1 MEKNDDKNKW
11 PILLI
16 VVMSTFMA
24 TLDSSI
30 VNVALPQMARAM
42 DVDTSQIQLV
52 VTSYLIVIVGIILIF
67 GKLGDMLGKAKI
79 YTIGIAL
86 FTIGSLLCGSTSAF
100 PVLIGA
106 RIVQAVG
113 AAATMANNQGIIT
126 QVFPAAERGRALG
139 FVGTAVALG
148 SLVGPGLGGIIVGTS
163 SWEYIFLINVP
174 VGVMVLIFAIKLLP
188 RSNQKAKGKL
198 DMLGAGLFML
208 SIVPLFV
215 AVGQLQSLGFANPL
229 ILTGFSLSMVSFIA
243 FIRVEQK
250 GQNPLI
256 PLDIFKNKLFSLSIF
271 CAFITF
277 VGLFCNNI
285 IQPFYLQDVMTYKP
299 EQAGLIMM
307 IFPLILTVVS
317 PVSGHLSD
325 KIGSEWLTFIGLLL
339 ISLGLFLMST
349 LSEQSTLMT
358 MIIFIV
364 VLSVGMGLFQSPNNS
379 LVMSTVARDQLG
391 IAGSINALARNMGM
405 VSGIALATTLL
416 YGSMSGELGYRVT
429 DYVAGQNGAFI
440 NGMRIVYISAAM
452 ICLIGAGL
460 TFFRLLGKKSKV
472 IDQAVTSQKD
482 INARP
487 E

>member
-1 MEKNDDKNKW
+1 MEKIDEKNKW

-67 GKLGDMLGKAKI
+67 GKLGDMLGKTRI
-79 YTIGIAL
+79 FTFGIAL
-86 FTIGSLLCGSTSAF
+86 FTVGSLLCGITSSF

-126 QVFPAAERGRALG
+126 QVFPATQRGKALG
-139 FVGTAVALG
+139 LTGTSVALG
-148 SLVGPGLGGIIVGTS
+148 SLVGPGLGGIIVGAS

-174 VGVMVLIFAIKLLP
+174 VGVVVLFFAIKLLP
-188 RSNQKAKGKL
+188 RSNKKATVRL
-198 DMLGAGLFML
+198 DALGAALFML

-215 AVGQLQSLGFANPL
+215 ALGQVQSLGFTNPL
-229 ILTGFSLSMVSFIA
+229 ILAGFIVSIGSFIA

-250 GQNPLI
+250 RENPLI
-256 PLDIFKNKLFSLSIF
+256 PLYIFKNKLFSLSIF

-285 IQPFYLQDVMTYKP
+285 IQPFYLQDVMIYSP
-299 EQAGLIMM
+299 EQAGLMMM
-307 IFPLILTVVS
+307 IFPLVLAVLA
-317 PVSGHLSD
+317 PVSGHVSD
-325 KIGSEWLTFIGLLL
+325 KIGSELLTFIGLLL

-349 LSEQSTLMT
+349 LTEQSTLTT
-358 MIIFIV
+358 MVIFIV

-379 LVMSTVARDQLG
+379 LIMSTVKRDQLG
-391 IAGSINALARNMGM
+391 IAGSINALVRNMGM
-405 VSGIALATTLL
+405 VTGIALATTLL
-416 YGSMSGELGYRVT
+416 YGSMSAELGYRVT

-440 NGMRIVYISAAM
+440 NGMSNVYITAAV
-452 ICLIGAGL
+452 ICLFGAVL
-460 TFFRLLGKKSKV
+460 TFLRLLRKKSGA
-472 IDQAVTSQKD
+472 IEQAVMLENEISGNRK
-482 INARP
+482 
-487 E
+487 

>member
-1 MEKNDDKNKW
+1 MEKTYEKNKW

-67 GKLGDMLGKAKI
+67 GKLGDMLGKTKI
-79 YTIGIAL
+79 YTVGIAL
-86 FTIGSLLCGSTSAF
+86 FTLGSLLCGITSSF

-126 QVFPAAERGRALG
+126 QVFPATERGRALG

-148 SLVGPGLGGIIVGTS
+148 SLVGPGLGGIIVGAS

-174 VGVMVLIFAIKLLP
+174 VGVVVLFLAIKLLP
-188 RSNQKAKGKL
+188 RSNKKITGKL

-215 AVGQLQSLGFANPL
+215 ALGQAQSLGFANPL
-229 ILTGFSLSMVSFIA
+229 ILTGFGISMGSFIA
-243 FIRVEQK
+243 FIRVEK
-250 GQNPLI
+250 KRENPLI
-256 PLDIFKNKLFSLSIF
+256 PLAIFKNKLFSLSIF

-285 IQPFYLQDVMTYKP
+285 IQPFYLQDVMIYSP

-317 PVSGHLSD
+317 PLSGHLSD
-325 KIGSEWLTFIGLLL
+325 KIGSELLTFIGLLL

-349 LSEQSTLMT
+349 LTEQSTLVT
-358 MIIFIV
+358 MVVFIV
-364 VLSVGMGLFQSPNNS
+364 ILSVGMGLFQSPNNS
-379 LVMSTVARDQLG
+379 LIMSTVGRHQLG
-391 IAGSINALARNMGM
+391 IAGSINALVRNMGM
-405 VSGIALATTLL
+405 VGGIALATTLL

-440 NGMRIVYISAAM
+440 NGMRIVYMTAAV
-452 ICLIGAGL
+452 ICFWGAGL
-460 TFFRLLGKKSKV
+460 TLLRLLGKKSQAGEQAM
-472 IDQAVTSQKD
+472 ILENELGSDQK
-482 INARP
+482 
-487 E
+487 